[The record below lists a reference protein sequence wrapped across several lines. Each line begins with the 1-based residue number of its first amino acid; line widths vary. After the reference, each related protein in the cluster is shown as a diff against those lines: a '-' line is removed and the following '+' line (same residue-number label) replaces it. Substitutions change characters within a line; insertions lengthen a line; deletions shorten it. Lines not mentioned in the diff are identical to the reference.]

1 MAISDIRAESETPN
15 INNTDDIRA
24 LRYGFGGSDGYIK
37 GYLNEFDIET
47 TGYYIKSGE
56 AVIQGWQ
63 VRSDS
68 NYELPIAST
77 SSLIY
82 SYSTVLVL
90 TIGASSV
97 SAEIVTSHSIG
108 GTSYP
113 EVPENDDIGGN
124 GNTGTLRILLYNYK
138 SANGVI
144 TEYTKK
150 ITAIPYLKIETIDY
164 SNDVAYNQDA
174 TPDTS
179 SGNYVS
185 IVKRGQ
191 LVNIAFDY
199 ELATPTAV
207 SSSSITLFKIPDNLV
222 NTSGYRG
229 VGMIYGNYALSNKSG
244 MYEVP
249 AKVYLGTSGNVVIS
263 AKPLNKLNYYIVSSS
278 DFIGV
283 DSITEVDSNDV
294 RHVFGTIT
302 YILN

>member
-1 MAISDIRAESETPN
+1 MAISVIRAESETPN

-47 TGYYIKSGE
+47 TGNYIKSGE

-63 VRSDS
+63 IRSDS
-68 NYELPIAST
+68 NYEMPIAST

-82 SYSTVLVL
+82 SYSTALVL

-113 EVPENDDIGGN
+113 ELPENDDIGGN
-124 GNTGTLRILLYNYK
+124 GSTGTLRILLYNYR
-138 SANGVI
+138 SSNGVI

-150 ITAIPYLKIETIDY
+150 IAAIPYLKIETIDY
-164 SNDVAYNQDA
+164 SDDVVYDDDA
-174 TPDTS
+174 EPS
-179 SGNYVS
+179 SSVSNYVS
-185 IVKRGQ
+185 VVKRGQ
-191 LVNIAFDY
+191 VVTIAFDY
-199 ELATPTAV
+199 DLATPTAV
-207 SSSSITLFKIPDNLV
+207 SSNSIILFKIPDNLV
-222 NTSGYRG
+222 NTFGYRG
-229 VGMIYGNYALSNKSG
+229 VGMIYGKYALSNKSA

-249 AKVYLGTSGNVVIS
+249 AKVYLGSSGNVVIA

-278 DFIGV
+278 DLIGV